1 MAITQ
6 DITIMQLEDAVNAL
20 GHDEHARFERI
31 FHVSSTHGRL
41 VPPDAMVPWI
51 QKQFG
56 NVEATL
62 DQTIVKVTNV
72 VTLEGVL
79 FNWLRSSRPMWR
91 QELNLDE
98 ELERGG
104 PDPLLDPYNGTP
116 EDLFGRVRGKYCVTA
131 SNIAKFD
138 GFHGLVVFNE
148 RHPLRFTREMLHDYI
163 DTGGRW
169 GDLAHASDPE
179 AKYYMFL
186 WNCLWR
192 AGASL
197 LHGHAQVIMG
207 RGMHYAAVEYLRQ
220 RAAVYQAHH
229 RANYFTDLFLA
240 HESVGCAFEK
250 EGTKVIANLAPKKEN
265 EVLLY
270 APYVSDSLKDRVYD
284 TLECLRDR
292 VGVSSFNVVIYTPP
306 WSETPESWEGFPVVV
321 RIVDRG
327 DPSSR
332 TADIGAMEL
341 YAASVVSSDPFALA
355 RALKER
361 MLA

>member
-1 MAITQ
+1 MAVQQ
-6 DITIMQLEDAVNAL
+6 DLSIVQIEDAVAAL
-20 GHDEHARFERI
+20 PHEERRRFENI
-31 FHVSSTHGRL
+31 FSVTSTAGRL
-41 VPPDAMVPWI
+41 VPPDAMIPWI
-51 QKQFG
+51 EKQFG
-56 NVEATL
+56 NVDATRE
-62 DQTIVKVTNV
+62 QKIIKVTNT

-91 QELNLDE
+91 QDIDLDAELD
-98 ELERGG
+98 GG
-104 PDPLLDPYNGTP
+104 PPDPLADPFNGTP

-148 RHPLRFTREMLHDYI
+148 RHPLNFTREMLHDYI

-169 GDLAHASDPE
+169 GDLAHATDPE
-179 AKYYMFL
+179 AKYYIFL

-207 RGMHYAAVEYLRQ
+207 KGMHYAAVEALR
-220 RAAVYQAHH
+220 RNAAVYQAHH
-229 RANYFTDLFLA
+229 RSNYFHDLFLA
-240 HESVGCAFEK
+240 HESLGCGFEK
-250 EGTKVIANLAPKKEN
+250 EGTKVMANLTPKKEN
-265 EVLLY
+265 EVLLF
-270 APYVSDSLKDRVYD
+270 APFVSSSLKDRIYD
-284 TLECLRDR
+284 VLECFRDR
-292 VGVSSFNVVIYTPP
+292 MGITSFNLVIYTPP
-306 WSETPESWEGFPVVV
+306 WSDTPESWEGFPVLV

-332 TADIGAMEL
+332 TADFGAMEL

-355 RALKER
+355 RNLREA
-361 MLA
+361 MDA